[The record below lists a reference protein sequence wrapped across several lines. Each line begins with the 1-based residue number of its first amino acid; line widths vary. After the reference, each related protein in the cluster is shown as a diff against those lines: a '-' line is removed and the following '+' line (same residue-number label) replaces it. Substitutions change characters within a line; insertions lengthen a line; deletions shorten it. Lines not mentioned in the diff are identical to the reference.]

1 MSETPSITHG
11 GVLERPPRR
20 RLPWQTAL
28 KRLLGAIAVMWAAAT
43 IAFFLQE
50 ISPGD
55 PALSVLGGSGA
66 RPSQQ
71 QIDAVNEQYGFNRP
85 VLDRYAEFVG
95 DLAQGD
101 LGVSYQYKQPV
112 TDVITE
118 QVGPTMVLMTVS
130 ILFAWIIAVAS
141 TLISA
146 GHGRLRSSVGSGLE
160 TFFAGLPQYWLG
172 LVLLVVFAFELG
184 WFPVTGGT
192 SLDALILP
200 ALTLALP
207 LAGFIGQ
214 VTRDEFERGLRQPFA
229 LSARARG
236 VSEKEVR
243 WRHVLR
249 HALLPGITLSGWAVG
264 ATISGAVI
272 VEVIFARPGL
282 GRILVD
288 AVSAQDLP
296 VVVGITLLLAAV
308 YVVVNLLV
316 DLLYVIVDPR
326 MRSSMAVA

>member
-1 MSETPSITHG
+1 MSATPSITHG
-11 GVLERPPRR
+11 GVLEVPPRR
-20 RLPWQTAL
+20 RLPWQTAV
-28 KRLLGAIAVMWAAAT
+28 KRLLGAIAVIWAAAT

-50 ISPGD
+50 LSPGE

-66 RPSQQ
+66 RPTQA
-71 QIDAVNEQYGFNRP
+71 QIDAVNVQYGFNDP
-85 VLDRYAEFVG
+85 VLDRYGEFVG
-95 DLAQGD
+95 NLATGD
-101 LGVSYQYKQPV
+101 LGISYQYKQPV
-112 TDVITE
+112 TTLISE
-118 QVGPTMVLMTVS
+118 QIGPTMVLMTVS
-130 ILFAWIIAVAS
+130 ILFAWILAVGT
-141 TLISA
+141 TLLTA
-146 GHGRLRSSVGSGLE
+146 GHGRFRSSLGSGLE

-236 VSEKEVR
+236 VSETEVR

-249 HALLPGITLSGWAVG
+249 HAVLPGITLSGWAVG

-282 GRILVD
+282 GRVLVD

-296 VVVGITLLLAAV
+296 VVVGITILLAAI

-316 DLLYVIVDPR
+316 DLLYVLVDPR

>member
-1 MSETPSITHG
+1 MSSTPSITHG
-11 GVLERPPRR
+11 GVLEAPSRR
-20 RLPWQTAL
+20 RLPWQSVV
-28 KRLLGAIAVMWAAAT
+28 KRLLGAVAVLWAAAT

-50 ISPGD
+50 VSPGD

-66 RPSQQ
+66 RPTQQ
-71 QIDAVNEQYGFNRP
+71 QIDAVNEQYGFTRP
-85 VLDRYAEFVG
+85 VLDRYGEFLG
-95 DLAQGD
+95 NLAQGD
-101 LGVSYQYKQPV
+101 LGISYQFKQPV
-112 TDVITE
+112 TTVISE
-118 QVGPTMVLMTVS
+118 QIGPTLVLMSVAIALAWLISVS
-130 ILFAWIIAVAS
+130 AV
-141 TLISA
+141 LLSA
-146 GHGRLRSSVGSGLE
+146 GHGRFRASLGSGLE
-160 TFFAGLPQYWLG
+160 AFFAGLPQYWLG

-192 SLDALILP
+192 SLDALVLP

-236 VSEKEVR
+236 VSETEVR

-282 GRILVD
+282 GQVLVG

-296 VVVGITLLLAAV
+296 VVVGITLLLAGV
-308 YVVVNLLV
+308 YILVNLLV
-316 DLLYVIVDPR
+316 DLLYVVVDPR
-326 MRSSMAVA
+326 MRSSLAVA